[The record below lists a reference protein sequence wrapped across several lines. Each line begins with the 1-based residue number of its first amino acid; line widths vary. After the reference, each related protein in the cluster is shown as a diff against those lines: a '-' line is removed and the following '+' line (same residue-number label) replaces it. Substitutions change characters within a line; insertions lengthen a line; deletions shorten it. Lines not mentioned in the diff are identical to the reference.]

1 MCEVLAVVNTGRGHT
16 TSHAETSHRGGL
28 ADPRAQVN
36 DRRMISPATGAAGSR
51 IVGLGHHQP
60 AKVLTNDDV
69 AQLVETNDEWIRSR
83 TGIVTRHVADES
95 TTVADMAVAPARH
108 ALEDA
113 GVAAPDADPVIVA
126 PAPAVDR
133 PPNPPRRGP

>member
-1 MCEVLAVVNTGRGHT
+1 
-16 TSHAETSHRGGL
+16 
-28 ADPRAQVN
+28 
-36 DRRMISPATGAAGSR
+36 MISPATGAAGSR

-95 TTVADMAVAPARH
+95 TTVADMAVAAAGAAR
-108 ALEDA
+108 EM
-113 GVAAPDADPVIVA
+113 G
-126 PAPAVDR
+126 
-133 PPNPPRRGP
+133 RGPCRGRG